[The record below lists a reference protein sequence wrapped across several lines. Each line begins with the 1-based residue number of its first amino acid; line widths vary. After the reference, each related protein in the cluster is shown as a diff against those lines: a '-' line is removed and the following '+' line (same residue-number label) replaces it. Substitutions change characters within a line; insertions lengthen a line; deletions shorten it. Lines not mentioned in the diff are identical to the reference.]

1 MPLKSW
7 RRYEEVKP
15 GKLKPG
21 ALPASSAKALEQ
33 PTTTLMAKIYFVVN
47 FTLFSLQAIIPTA
60 LSYAFKKQK

>member
-15 GKLKPG
+15 GKFKPG

-33 PTTTLMAKIYFVVN
+33 PITTLMAKIYFVVY

-60 LSYAFKKQK
+60 LAYAFK

>member
-33 PTTTLMAKIYFVVN
+33 PTTTLITKIDFVAN
-47 FTLFSLQAIIPTA
+47 FTLFSLQAFIPTA
-60 LSYAFKKQK
+60 LA

>member
-21 ALPASSAKALEQ
+21 ALPASSAKALEH
-33 PTTTLMAKIYFVVN
+33 PTTTLMTKIYFVVN
-47 FTLFSLQAIIPTA
+47 FTPLSLQAITLTA
-60 LSYAFKKQK
+60 LAYAFKKQK

>member
-15 GKLKPG
+15 EKLKPG
-21 ALPASSAKALEQ
+21 ALLASSAKALEQ
-33 PTTTLMAKIYFVVN
+33 LTTTPITKIDFVVN

-60 LSYAFKKQK
+60 LAYALKKQK

>member
-15 GKLKPG
+15 EKLKPG

-33 PTTTLMAKIYFVVN
+33 PSTTLIAKIDFVAN
-47 FTLFSLQAIIPTA
+47 FTLLSLQAIIPTPLA
-60 LSYAFKKQK
+60 YAFKKQK